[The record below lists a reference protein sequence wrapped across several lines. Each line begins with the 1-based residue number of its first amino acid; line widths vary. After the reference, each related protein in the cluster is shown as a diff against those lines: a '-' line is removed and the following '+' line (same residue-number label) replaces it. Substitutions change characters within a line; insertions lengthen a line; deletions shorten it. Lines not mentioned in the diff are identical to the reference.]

1 MAGFIPAVTGLLLLV
16 VTWVSFSSKD
26 LLFRPALTGHPA
38 LFWSLE
44 IPFVVINLTGGSLSG
59 ISYWWY
65 FITMRVCI
73 SAWAAFFMILSLFAG
88 YYGHDTLKK
97 LSNSQN
103 TFNYKQQLRMLIVV
117 VTVLILCA
125 FTLTV
130 QAYFLIQIDKIPG
143 VFILVN
149 CVYRVS
155 CWSMCFG
162 SAIYV
167 WVATSYHVSN
177 SSNGSSQKSYSD
189 YTRSYARTGSVI
201 TATAPRNDVED
212 SSDDETTTT
221 TSAATTSPA
230 IVSPG
235 AAAESAEVSEP
246 AEESSA
252 EEASQEREESDA
264 KIEASSSSSSSEAPE
279 KDEND
284 EDDS

>member
-1 MAGFIPAVTGLLLLV
+1 MAGFIPAVSGLLLLV

-26 LLFRPALTGHPA
+26 LLFRPALTGHPI
-38 LFWSLE
+38 LFWTLE

-59 ISYWWY
+59 VSYWWY

-103 TFNYKQQLRMLIVV
+103 TFNYKQQLRVLIVV
-117 VTVLILCA
+117 VTVLIACA
-125 FTLTV
+125 FTLTL
-130 QAYFLIQIDKIPG
+130 QAYFLVEIDKIPG

-155 CWSMCFG
+155 CWLMCAG
-162 SAIYV
+162 SALYV
-167 WVATSYHVSN
+167 WIATTHHVSN
-177 SSNGSSQKSYSD
+177 STNGSSQKSYSD
-189 YTRSYARTGSVI
+189 YTRSYARTGSVV

-221 TSAATTSPA
+221 SAATT
-230 IVSPG
+230 G
-235 AAAESAEVSEP
+235 AAAASAIVAPSATISEHDNEVS
-246 AEESSA
+246 AEESSNDH
-252 EEASQEREESDA
+252 EKSDS
-264 KIEASSSSSSSEAPE
+264 KTEASSSSSSEARDNAE
-279 KDEND
+279 E
-284 EDDS
+284 EES